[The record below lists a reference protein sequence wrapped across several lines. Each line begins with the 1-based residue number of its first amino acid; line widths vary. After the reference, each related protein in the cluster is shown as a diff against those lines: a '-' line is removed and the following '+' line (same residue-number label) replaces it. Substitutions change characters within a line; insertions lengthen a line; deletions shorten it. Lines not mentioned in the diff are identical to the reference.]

1 MLFDDFLTLTIYL
14 KVKNPFKTAVKLNNK
29 WVKSL
34 LDNVV
39 DDEIIDICNL
49 LGIDTVNPSVE
60 GIRHELVKFVDAISE

>member
-39 DDEIIDICNL
+39 DDDIIDICNL
-49 LGIDTVNPSVE
+49 LGIDAVNPSVDS
-60 GIRHELVKFVDAISE
+60 IRHELVKFVDAISE